1 MIGLLAGGGYDL
13 YKNQIDSLLK
23 ITFFGLSFLVVIR
36 LLWALISPSGLGAI
50 QASFGDIVKYT
61 ITSPKNIAVRDK
73 IA

>member
-1 MIGLLAGGGYDL
+1 M

-23 ITFFGLSFLVVIR
+23 ITFFGLSILVVIR
-36 LLWALISPSGLGAI
+36 LIWDLISSSGFGVI
-50 QASFGDIVKYT
+50 QSSIGEVIVKYT